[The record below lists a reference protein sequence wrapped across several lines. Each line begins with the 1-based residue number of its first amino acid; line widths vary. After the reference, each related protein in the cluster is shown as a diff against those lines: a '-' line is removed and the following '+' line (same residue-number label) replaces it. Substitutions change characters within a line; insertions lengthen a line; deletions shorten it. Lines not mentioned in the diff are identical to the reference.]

1 MIDKDYKNLTAALF
15 SYQEELDLDDEQRL
29 VLLKG
34 NVGGDFINIEH
45 LKLELEEVLSDSS
58 FDWIGFAESNSL
70 LLSPA
75 SYKNEEIANYVKFVL
90 IDFVYPEKALTTGQ
104 IDQLRKD
111 VITILQESSENEDWM
126 FSYDLYEA
134 LKENEEYCD
143 LDYFNLWKLNF
154 YNSDIERKP
163 IEGKYQEI
171 GYLRYKGSQA

>member
-1 MIDKDYKNLTAALF
+1 MIDKENKNLVAALQP
-15 SYQEELDLDDEQRL
+15 YQEGLDLDDEQRL
-29 VLLKG
+29 DWLQD
-34 NVGGDFINIEH
+34 NVEGGFVNIEH
-45 LKLELEEVLSDSS
+45 LKLELEEVLSDNS
-58 FDWIGFAESNSL
+58 FDWIDFAESNSL
-70 LLSPA
+70 ILSPA

-90 IDFVYPEKALTTGQ
+90 MDFVYPENVLTTGQ

-111 VITILQESSENEDWM
+111 VITILQESSENEGWM

-134 LKENEEYCD
+134 LKENEEYYD

-163 IEGKYQEI
+163 IEEKYQEI